1 MKCKCLS
8 TTEHEIFD
16 CIYPKYSFHKLALF
30 LDCKYNQSKPEFIF
44 LKENFYLYNMYYEDF
59 SNNDYIQLSH
69 LILAS
74 KDRSLKISKEN
85 KIVNWN
91 ENNLFAHS
99 ILLTQFTFKLLA
111 KAGLENDLIANFLNF
126 LTQ

>member
-1 MKCKCLS
+1 
-8 TTEHEIFD
+8 
-16 CIYPKYSFHKLALF
+16 
-30 LDCKYNQSKPEFIF
+30 
-44 LKENFYLYNMYYEDF
+44 MYYEDF

-69 LILAS
+69 LILSS

-99 ILLTQFTFKLLA
+99 ILSTQFTFKLLA
-111 KAGLENDLIANFLNF
+111 KAGLENYLMTNFLN
-126 LTQ
+126 TIIRK

>member
-1 MKCKCLS
+1 
-8 TTEHEIFD
+8 
-16 CIYPKYSFHKLALF
+16 
-30 LDCKYNQSKPEFIF
+30 
-44 LKENFYLYNMYYEDF
+44 MYYEDF

-99 ILLTQFTFKLLA
+99 ILLTQFTFKLLTMA
-111 KAGLENDLIANFLNF
+111 DLENDLIANFLNF

>member
-1 MKCKCLS
+1 
-8 TTEHEIFD
+8 
-16 CIYPKYSFHKLALF
+16 
-30 LDCKYNQSKPEFIF
+30 
-44 LKENFYLYNMYYEDF
+44 MYYEDF

-74 KDRSLKISKEN
+74 KDKSLNISKEN

-99 ILLTQFTFKLLA
+99 ILLIQYTFKLLA
-111 KAGLENDLIANFLNF
+111 KERL
-126 LTQ
+126 

>member
-1 MKCKCLS
+1 
-8 TTEHEIFD
+8 
-16 CIYPKYSFHKLALF
+16 
-30 LDCKYNQSKPEFIF
+30 
-44 LKENFYLYNMYYEDF
+44 MYYEDF

-111 KAGLENDLIANFLNF
+111 KAGLENDLIANFLYF